1 MVINV
6 FMPNNASLFNIF
18 CEAFL
23 AIAGD
28 KFRAFN
34 ENYFDLYLGVGSVIG
49 SCLFFS
55 DAPTISGLRVPVNK
69 KSWVGL

>member
-34 ENYFDLYLGVGSVIG
+34 EN
-49 SCLFFS
+49 CH
-55 DAPTISGLRVPVNK
+55 
-69 KSWVGL
+69 